1 MNINRHNYEEYF
13 ILYMDNELGAEERR
27 RVEEFVALHPDLR
40 EELELLLQSKLEP
53 EQHVVFE
60 NKGELMRFN
69 EPINAINMAN
79 YEEWLLL
86 YIDNELNETERKA
99 VEQFASANPTVQ
111 QELNLLLKT
120 TLQAETI
127 VFPGKESLYRKEEKV
142 RRIPAW
148 WRFAAAAA
156 IVIAVGTTGLLILN
170 TDKTTSAEGPTAG
183 TDPVKSELVNESPE
197 LTGKNSSQTNE
208 EPKNN
213 AVLPTEK
220 ISNTVT
226 LALKEN
232 KTDLKKTKDPV
243 VLPES
248 NREDKPVLAVNN
260 NRPSN
265 NLPLPDQNPNV
276 LPLKI
281 NDAIAKADAFT
292 KKELTASPE
301 TIFETPVT
309 KEIAKPSFVSTSTPA
324 NGFDEEQPDGKKNKL
339 RGFLRK
345 ITRTFE
351 KNTNIEATD
360 EDDRL
365 LVAGLAIKL

>member
-13 ILYMDNELGAEERR
+13 ILYMDNELRAEERR
-27 RVEEFVALHPDLR
+27 RVEEFVALHPDLK
-40 EELELLLQSKLEP
+40 EELDILLQSKLQP
-53 EQHVVFE
+53 EQHIVFE
-60 NKGELMRFN
+60 NKEELMRFS

-86 YIDNELNETERKA
+86 YIDNELTESERKS
-99 VEQFASANPTVQ
+99 VEKFATTNPSVQ
-111 QELNLLLKT
+111 HELNLLLKT
-120 TLQAETI
+120 TLQPETI
-127 VFPGKESLYRKEEKV
+127 VFPDKESLYRREEMV

-148 WRFAAAAA
+148 WRMAAAAA
-156 IVIAVGTTGLLILN
+156 IVIAVGTTGILILN
-170 TDKTTSAEGPTAG
+170 SDKTTSTEGPTAG
-183 TDPVKSELVNESPE
+183 VEPVRTELTKDNPE
-197 LTGKNSSQTNE
+197 LAGNNPGQIKE
-208 EPKNN
+208 EAGNKS
-213 AVLPTEK
+213 VLPTEK
-220 ISNTVT
+220 ISNTVI
-226 LALKEN
+226 LASKDN
-232 KTDLKKTKDPV
+232 NTGLKKTKEPA

-248 NREDKPVLAVNN
+248 IKKEEPVLADN

-265 NLPLPDQNPNV
+265 NLPAPDQNPNV
-276 LPLKI
+276 HPLRS

-292 KKELTASPE
+292 KKELPASPE

-309 KEIAKPSFVSTSTPA
+309 KEIPKPSFVSTSTPA

-351 KNTNIEATD
+351 KNTNIDATD

-365 LVAGLAIKL
+365 LVAGLAIKLK